1 MDRSLGARLTRHPV
15 IATLYGVEQID
26 AFIDSEAEVS
36 IVANVELR
44 KLQPVIATLTKA
56 GKYVIV
62 NIDSC
67 EGLSQDK
74 GGVEYLADIGV
85 TSLVSTRVATIQ
97 RANRAGMV
105 TMQKVFVT
113 DRSTW
118 PRSVK
123 ALEQSDPNLVQ
134 LMPAPMLSHLPE
146 ADRKAL
152 PPIVTSGFVCN
163 QDDIRSAIAHGA
175 VAISTSDRTLWHL
188 QAAMLKGDA
197 AAQGDAP
204 KAATPRAKSRAAAR
218 PAAAATA
225 STSTSAST
233 ATSATSF
240 PASPAAFSRAASLT
254 ASLSTPSPSSSS
266 TSARRTR

>member
-1 MDRSLGARLTRHPV
+1 MDKSLGARLMRHPV
-15 IATLYGVEQID
+15 IATLYGVEQVD
-26 AFIDSEAEVS
+26 AFVDSAAEVS

-44 KLQPVIATLTKA
+44 KLQPVVATLTQA

-74 GGVEYLADIGV
+74 GGVDYLADIGV
-85 TSLVSTRVATIQ
+85 ASLVSTRVATIQ

-134 LMPAPMLSHLPE
+134 IMPAPMLAHLPE
-146 ADRKAL
+146 ADRKGL

-163 QDDIRSAIAHGA
+163 QDDIRSALAHGA
-175 VAISTSDRTLWHL
+175 VAVSTSDRKLWHL
-188 QAAMLKGDA
+188 EPKALKG
-197 AAQGDAP
+197 
-204 KAATPRAKSRAAAR
+204 
-218 PAAAATA
+218 
-225 STSTSAST
+225 
-233 ATSATSF
+233 
-240 PASPAAFSRAASLT
+240 
-254 ASLSTPSPSSSS
+254 
-266 TSARRTR
+266 

>member
-1 MDRSLGARLTRHPV
+1 MDRSLGACLARHPV
-15 IATLYGVEQID
+15 IATLYGPEQVN
-26 AFIDSEAEVS
+26 AFVGSVAEIG

-44 KLQPVIATLTKA
+44 RLAPVISALNRA

-85 TSLVSTRVATIQ
+85 ASLVSTRVATIQ

-123 ALEQSDPNLVQ
+123 ALEQSDPSLVQ
-134 LMPAPMLSHLPE
+134 IMPAPMLAHMAPQDL
-146 ADRKAL
+146 KAL
-152 PPIVTSGFVCN
+152 PPIVASGFVCN
-163 QDDIRSAIAHGA
+163 QADVAAALRHGA
-175 VAISTSDRTLWHL
+175 VAVSTSDVALWSV
-188 QAAMLKGDA
+188 D
-197 AAQGDAP
+197 P
-204 KAATPRAKSRAAAR
+204 RTPR
-218 PAAAATA
+218 
-225 STSTSAST
+225 
-233 ATSATSF
+233 
-240 PASPAAFSRAASLT
+240 
-254 ASLSTPSPSSSS
+254 
-266 TSARRTR
+266 

>member
-1 MDRSLGARLTRHPV
+1 MDKSLGARLMRHPV
-15 IATLYGVEQID
+15 IATLYGVEQVD
-26 AFIDSEAEVS
+26 AFVDSAAEVS

-44 KLQPVIATLTKA
+44 KLQPVIATLAQA

-74 GGVEYLADIGV
+74 GGVDYLADIGV
-85 TSLVSTRVATIQ
+85 ASLVSTRVATIQ

-134 LMPAPMLSHLPE
+134 IMPAPMLAHLPE
-146 ADRKAL
+146 ADRKGL

-163 QDDIRSAIAHGA
+163 QDDIRSALAHGA
-175 VAISTSDRTLWHL
+175 VAVSTSDRKLWHL
-188 QAAMLKGDA
+188 EPKALKG
-197 AAQGDAP
+197 
-204 KAATPRAKSRAAAR
+204 
-218 PAAAATA
+218 
-225 STSTSAST
+225 
-233 ATSATSF
+233 
-240 PASPAAFSRAASLT
+240 
-254 ASLSTPSPSSSS
+254 
-266 TSARRTR
+266 

>member
-1 MDRSLGARLTRHPV
+1 MDKSLGARLTRHPV
-15 IATLYGVEQID
+15 IATLFGVEQADIL
-26 AFIDSEAEVS
+26 IESHAEVC

-44 KLQPVIATLTKA
+44 RLQPVVATLTKA

-97 RANRAGMV
+97 RANRAGLI

-134 LMPAPMLSHLPE
+134 LMPAPMLAHLSTQ
-146 ADRKAL
+146 DRKAL

-163 QDDIRSAIAHGA
+163 KDDIRSAIREGA
-175 VAISTSDRTLWHL
+175 VAVSTSDSKLWNL
-188 QAAMLKGDA
+188 EPSVLK
-197 AAQGDAP
+197 
-204 KAATPRAKSRAAAR
+204 S
-218 PAAAATA
+218 
-225 STSTSAST
+225 
-233 ATSATSF
+233 
-240 PASPAAFSRAASLT
+240 
-254 ASLSTPSPSSSS
+254 
-266 TSARRTR
+266 

>member
-15 IATLYGVEQID
+15 IATLYGADQID

-44 KLQPVIATLTKA
+44 RLQPVIATLTKA

-97 RANRAGMV
+97 RANRAGMM

-123 ALEQSDPNLVQ
+123 ALEQSDANLVQ
-134 LMPAPMLSHLPE
+134 LMPAPMLQHLSGSV
-146 ADRKAL
+146 RKGL
-152 PPIVTSGFVCN
+152 PPIVASGFVST
-163 QDDIRSAIAHGA
+163 QDDIRSAVAHDALA
-175 VAISTSDRTLWHL
+175 VSTSDQRLWAFDP
-188 QAAMLKGDA
+188 QAKTMRK
-197 AAQGDAP
+197 
-204 KAATPRAKSRAAAR
+204 
-218 PAAAATA
+218 
-225 STSTSAST
+225 
-233 ATSATSF
+233 
-240 PASPAAFSRAASLT
+240 
-254 ASLSTPSPSSSS
+254 
-266 TSARRTR
+266 

>member
-15 IATLYGVEQID
+15 IGTLYGVDQID
-26 AFIDSEAEVS
+26 AILASVAEVC

-44 KLQPVIATLTKA
+44 KLQRVIATLADA

-74 GGVEYLADIGV
+74 GGVDYLADIGV

-163 QDDIRSAIAHGA
+163 RADIREALAHGA
-175 VAISTSDRTLWHL
+175 VAVSTSDRKLWSLDAKAL
-188 QAAMLKGDA
+188 Q
-197 AAQGDAP
+197 P
-204 KAATPRAKSRAAAR
+204 
-218 PAAAATA
+218 
-225 STSTSAST
+225 
-233 ATSATSF
+233 
-240 PASPAAFSRAASLT
+240 
-254 ASLSTPSPSSSS
+254 
-266 TSARRTR
+266 

>member
-1 MDRSLGARLTRHPV
+1 MDKSLGARLTRHPV
-15 IATLYGVEQID
+15 IATLFGVEQADIL
-26 AFIDSEAEVS
+26 IESHAEVC

-44 KLQPVIATLTKA
+44 KLQPVVATLTKA

-97 RANRAGMV
+97 RANRAGLI

-134 LMPAPMLSHLPE
+134 LMPAPMLAHLP
-146 ADRKAL
+146 
-152 PPIVTSGFVCN
+152 P
-163 QDDIRSAIAHGA
+163 
-175 VAISTSDRTLWHL
+175 RT
-188 QAAMLKGDA
+188 
-197 AAQGDAP
+197 
-204 KAATPRAKSRAAAR
+204 
-218 PAAAATA
+218 
-225 STSTSAST
+225 
-233 ATSATSF
+233 
-240 PASPAAFSRAASLT
+240 
-254 ASLSTPSPSSSS
+254 
-266 TSARRTR
+266 ARRCRPS

>member
-15 IATLYGVEQID
+15 IGTLYGVDQID
-26 AFIDSEAEVS
+26 AILESVAEVC

-44 KLQPVIATLTKA
+44 KLQRVIATLADA

-74 GGVEYLADIGV
+74 GGVDYLADIGV

-134 LMPAPMLSHLPE
+134 LMPAPMLSHLPQ

-163 QDDIRSAIAHGA
+163 RDDIRDALAHGA
-175 VAISTSDRTLWHL
+175 VAVSTSDRKLWSL
-188 QAAMLKGDA
+188 DV
-197 AAQGDAP
+197 
-204 KAATPRAKSRAAAR
+204 KAFKP
-218 PAAAATA
+218 
-225 STSTSAST
+225 
-233 ATSATSF
+233 
-240 PASPAAFSRAASLT
+240 
-254 ASLSTPSPSSSS
+254 
-266 TSARRTR
+266 

>member
-1 MDRSLGARLTRHPV
+1 MDKSLGARLMRHPV
-15 IATLYGVEQID
+15 IATLYGVEQVD
-26 AFIDSEAEVS
+26 AFVDSAAEVS

-44 KLQPVIATLTKA
+44 KLQPVIATLAQA

-74 GGVEYLADIGV
+74 GGVDYLADIGV
-85 TSLVSTRVATIQ
+85 ASLVSTRVATIQ

-134 LMPAPMLSHLPE
+134 IMPAPMLAHLPE
-146 ADRKAL
+146 ADRKGL

-163 QDDIRSAIAHGA
+163 RDDIRSALAHGA
-175 VAISTSDRTLWHL
+175 VAVSTSDRKLWHL
-188 QAAMLKGDA
+188 EPKALKG
-197 AAQGDAP
+197 
-204 KAATPRAKSRAAAR
+204 
-218 PAAAATA
+218 
-225 STSTSAST
+225 
-233 ATSATSF
+233 
-240 PASPAAFSRAASLT
+240 
-254 ASLSTPSPSSSS
+254 
-266 TSARRTR
+266 

>member
-197 AAQGDAP
+197 
-204 KAATPRAKSRAAAR
+204 PRAKSRAATS
-218 PAAAATA
+218 ATA
-225 STSTSAST
+225 SASASKG
-233 ATSATSF
+233 AAATSF
-240 PASPAAFSRAASLT
+240 PASPAAFSTA

-266 TSARRTR
+266 TSSRRTR